1 MLYSKLIDRSDTPT
15 DHDSLLDEAF
25 ISLGTAALYCKDTS
39 TALLN
44 YKYVKSP
51 QGPYRQCKVKD

>member
-15 DHDSLLDEAF
+15 DYDSLLDEAF
-25 ISLGTAALYCKDTS
+25 ISLGNAALYCKDTS

-44 YKYVKSP
+44 YEHVKSP
-51 QGPYRQCKVKD
+51 QGPYQRCKVKD